1 MIPTEAQEISTS
13 PDEVQ
18 DLQDDFVIH
27 QQTEPEPE
35 GVITKDIESNKPKRP
50 RSEKQKAAF
59 EKARK
64 VLAEKRAAKAA
75 TKSQNK
81 AKPGRPP
88 KVKSHEVN
96 KRPAAPEV
104 DQVAPKPAPPRK
116 SRKPKV
122 RYVEMMPSS
131 SSETESEPDE
141 VVYVQRKKTKRKT
154 KKKQDTRLVYVEDS
168 SSSSDDDHTFPPP
181 LTSLYSFV

>member
-1 MIPTEAQEISTS
+1 MNPTEAQEISTS

-18 DLQDDFVIH
+18 DLQDDLVIH

-35 GVITKDIESNKPKRP
+35 GEITKDIESNKPKRP

-88 KVKSHEVN
+88 KVKEVN
-96 KRPAAPEV
+96 VGPAAPEV
-104 DQVAPKPAPPRK
+104 EVDQVAVSKPARK

-168 SSSSDDDHTFPPP
+168 SSSSDDDLPPP

>member
-1 MIPTEAQEISTS
+1 MTPTEAQEISTS

-18 DLQDDFVIH
+18 DLQDDLVIH

-35 GVITKDIESNKPKRP
+35 GEITKDIESNKPKRP

-88 KVKSHEVN
+88 KVKEVN
-96 KRPAAPEV
+96 VGPAAPEVEV
-104 DQVAPKPAPPRK
+104 DQVAPKPTRK

-141 VVYVQRKKTKRKT
+141 VVYVQREKTKRRSSCRSWT
-154 KKKQDTRLVYVEDS
+154 SSGEVEISCASVGVIYVYIN
-168 SSSSDDDHTFPPP
+168 
-181 LTSLYSFV
+181 LR

>member
-1 MIPTEAQEISTS
+1 MNPTEAQEISTS

-18 DLQDDFVIH
+18 DLQDDLVIH

-35 GVITKDIESNKPKRP
+35 GEITKDIESNKPKRP

-64 VLAEKRAAKAA
+64 VLAQKRAAKAA

-81 AKPGRPP
+81 VKPGRPP
-88 KVKSHEVN
+88 KVKSQEV
-96 KRPAAPEV
+96 KVDQADQV
-104 DQVAPKPAPPRK
+104 DQVAVSKPARK

-168 SSSSDDDHTFPPP
+168 SSSSDDDLPPP

>member
-1 MIPTEAQEISTS
+1 MTPTEAQEISTS

-18 DLQDDFVIH
+18 DLQDDLVIH

-35 GVITKDIESNKPKRP
+35 GEITKDIESNKPKRP

-88 KVKSHEVN
+88 KVKEVN
-96 KRPAAPEV
+96 VGPAAPEV
-104 DQVAPKPAPPRK
+104 EVDQVAVSKPARK

-141 VVYVQRKKTKRKT
+141 VVYVQRKKTKRK
-154 KKKQDTRLVYVEDS
+154 KKRMVK
-168 SSSSDDDHTFPPP
+168 P
-181 LTSLYSFV
+181 

>member
-1 MIPTEAQEISTS
+1 MTPTEAQEISTS

-18 DLQDDFVIH
+18 DLQDDLVIH

-35 GVITKDIESNKPKRP
+35 GEITKDIESNKPKRP

-96 KRPAAPEV
+96 ERPAAPEV
-104 DQVAPKPAPPRK
+104 DQVAPKPTRK

>member
-1 MIPTEAQEISTS
+1 MTPTEAQEISTS

-18 DLQDDFVIH
+18 DLQDDLVIH

-35 GVITKDIESNKPKRP
+35 GEITKDIESNKPKRP

-104 DQVAPKPAPPRK
+104 EVDQVAPKPTRK

-168 SSSSDDDHTFPPP
+168 SSSSDDDLPPP

>member
-1 MIPTEAQEISTS
+1 MNPTEAQEISTS

-64 VLAEKRAAKAA
+64 VL
-75 TKSQNK
+75 
-81 AKPGRPP
+81 
-88 KVKSHEVN
+88 
-96 KRPAAPEV
+96 
-104 DQVAPKPAPPRK
+104 
-116 SRKPKV
+116 
-122 RYVEMMPSS
+122 
-131 SSETESEPDE
+131 
-141 VVYVQRKKTKRKT
+141 
-154 KKKQDTRLVYVEDS
+154 
-168 SSSSDDDHTFPPP
+168 
-181 LTSLYSFV
+181 

>member
-1 MIPTEAQEISTS
+1 MNPTEAQEISTS

-18 DLQDDFVIH
+18 DLQDDLVIH

-35 GVITKDIESNKPKRP
+35 GEITKDIESNKPKRP

-64 VLAEKRAAKAA
+64 VLAQKRAAKAA

-104 DQVAPKPAPPRK
+104 EVDQVAVSKPARK

-122 RYVEMMPSS
+122 RYVEMMQSS
-131 SSETESEPDE
+131 SSSSSESEPDE
-141 VVYVQRKKTKRKT
+141 VVYVQRPKKTKRKT
-154 KKKQDTRLVYVEDS
+154 KRKKDTRFVYVE
-168 SSSSDDDHTFPPP
+168 SSSSDDDLPPP

>member
-1 MIPTEAQEISTS
+1 MTPTEAQEISTS

-18 DLQDDFVIH
+18 DLQDDLVIH

-35 GVITKDIESNKPKRP
+35 GEITKDIESNKPKRP

-88 KVKSHEVN
+88 KVKEVN
-96 KRPAAPEV
+96 VGPVDQV
-104 DQVAPKPAPPRK
+104 DQVAVSKPARK
-116 SRKPKV
+116 GKKPMV

-154 KKKQDTRLVYVEDS
+154 KRKQDTRLVYIED
-168 SSSSDDDHTFPPP
+168 SSSDDDDTFPPP

>member
-1 MIPTEAQEISTS
+1 MTPTEAQEISTS

-18 DLQDDFVIH
+18 DLQDDLVIH

-35 GVITKDIESNKPKRP
+35 GEITKDIESNKPKRP

-88 KVKSHEVN
+88 KVKEVN
-96 KRPAAPEV
+96 VGPAAPEV
-104 DQVAPKPAPPRK
+104 EVDQVAVSKPARK

-168 SSSSDDDHTFPPP
+168 SSSSDDDLPPP